1 MSPRSYLFGA
11 LNGGGERLDAA
22 GRVGKLNQERVIS
35 KLEPR
40 DGLRMLGITSS

>member
-1 MSPRSYLFGA
+1 MPHALYLFGA
-11 LNGGGERLDAA
+11 LNARGGRLDSA
-22 GRVGKLNQERVIS
+22 GRVGELDQERVIS